1 MGAYPYG
8 GPGMVILCL
17 GASTLA
23 SLCGAVVVYL
33 IYPNLWVA
41 ATIYI
46 LLGHLILV
54 ALLGVVSRRQV
65 SEDSDLDDP
74 ELEADL
80 AALRESQ
87 RQDGRFHAGTPD
99 RLQPI
104 LFRTLRLRE
113 GDNPKARTSKARLDG
128 LA

>member
-1 MGAYPYG
+1 
-8 GPGMVILCL
+8 MVILCL
-17 GASTLA
+17 GAGALA
-23 SLCGAVVVYL
+23 GLCGAVVSFL

-41 ATIYI
+41 ATTYI
-46 LLGHLILV
+46 LLGHVVLV
-54 ALLGVVSRRQV
+54 ALLGALSRRPIR
-65 SEDSDLDDP
+65 EDQEMDDP

-113 GDNPKARTSKARLDG
+113 GDNPKARTSKARLDS